1 MAKITF
7 DWIIETND
15 EQERLAL
22 ENEIVSAFVEGYQ
35 GEFIQE
41 VLNGE
46 VMRLPEV
53 TAAEKRAFAVFK
65 LTQQNLSSIQSQRM
79 EKIIMAARIA
89 AQAQAAQHELP
100 QIIRKNDGGR

>member
-7 DWIIETND
+7 DWTIETTD
-15 EQERLAL
+15 EKERLAL

-41 VLNGE
+41 VLGGD

-53 TAAEKRAFAVFK
+53 TAEEKRAFAVFK

-79 EKIIMAARIA
+79 EKIIMAARVM
-89 AQAQAAQHELP
+89 AQNQAAKHELP
-100 QIIRKNDGGR
+100 QIIRKSGGER

>member
-1 MAKITF
+1 MAKVTF
-7 DWIIETND
+7 DWKIETSD
-15 EQERLAL
+15 EQERQTL
-22 ENEIVSAFVEGYQ
+22 ENEIVSAFVEGFQ

-41 VLNGE
+41 VLGGD

-53 TAAEKRAFAVFK
+53 TDAERRAFAVFK

-89 AQAQAAQHELP
+89 AQAQAAKHELP
-100 QIIRKNDGGR
+100 QIIRKPGGER